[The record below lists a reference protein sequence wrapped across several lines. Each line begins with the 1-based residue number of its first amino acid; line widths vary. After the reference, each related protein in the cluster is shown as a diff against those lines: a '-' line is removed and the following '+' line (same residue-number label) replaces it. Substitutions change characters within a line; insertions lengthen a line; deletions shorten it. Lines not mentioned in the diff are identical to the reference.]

1 MKKKLKIGKYSMIF
15 LLILILCLLMS
26 LAQVFLKRGVER
38 VGKINLNDFISRKII
53 EMIKERNLLWGLS
66 LYVISTLLWLVILSR
81 AELSLV
87 YPLVALSY
95 LFGVVLAK
103 VILDESITLLRW
115 VGAIIIVIGVF
126 FILKS

>member
-38 VGKINLNDFISRKII
+38 VGKISLNDFISRKVI

-115 VGAIIIVIGVF
+115 VGAVIIVIGVF